1 MRPCKTVQRFREFTL
16 NKNLLKLIKVS
27 SHNIITIRKLELQ
40 TSLSSQILGQMNNE
54 LIVGIIIQNNVKIL
68 LLMDQH
74 AIHER
79 IRYEHLL
86 DGKTL

>member
-1 MRPCKTVQRFREFTL
+1 MK
-16 NKNLLKLIKVS
+16 
-27 SHNIITIRKLELQ
+27 
-40 TSLSSQILGQMNNE
+40 M
-54 LIVGIIIQNNVKIL
+54 L

-86 DGKTL
+86 YGKINKNKVKELY

>member
-1 MRPCKTVQRFREFTL
+1 M
-16 NKNLLKLIKVS
+16 
-27 SHNIITIRKLELQ
+27 ITIRKLKLQ
-40 TSLSSQILGQMNNE
+40 SFLFSQIVGQMNND
-54 LIVGIIIQNNVKIL
+54 LIVGLIIHNNVKIL

-86 DGKTL
+86 DGKTS